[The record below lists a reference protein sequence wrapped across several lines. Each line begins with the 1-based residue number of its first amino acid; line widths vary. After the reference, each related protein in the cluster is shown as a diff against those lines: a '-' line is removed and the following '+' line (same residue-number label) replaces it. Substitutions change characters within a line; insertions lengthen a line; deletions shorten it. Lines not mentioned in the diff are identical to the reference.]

1 MKIRYTTTIEET
13 LVAKVRDVVKSSNL
27 KGSNV
32 VFEEA
37 LDLYFNKPTILEKVV
52 DDKCHRITIT
62 CYAVTF
68 EIVNINTDIDTEIFN
83 IHTALANG
91 FKQVN

>member
-13 LVAKVRDVVKSSNL
+13 LVAKVREIVKTSNL

-37 LDLYFNKPTILEKVV
+37 LHLYFNKPTILEKVV
-52 DDKCHRITIT
+52 DDKCHRIIIT
-62 CYAVTF
+62 DDTVTF
-68 EIVNINTDIDTEIFN
+68 EIVNINTDIDKKTFN
-83 IHTALANG
+83 IYTALANG

>member
-1 MKIRYTTTIEET
+1 MKIRYTTTIEEE
-13 LVAKVRDVVKSSNL
+13 LVTKVRDVVKSSNL

-37 LDLYFNKPTILEKVV
+37 LHLYFNKPTILEKQVGEF
-52 DDKCHRITIT
+52 CHRIIVTNDK
-62 CYAVTF
+62 VTF
-68 EIVNINTDIDTEIFN
+68 EIVQVNTDINKDNFN

-91 FKQVN
+91 FVQVK

>member
-13 LVAKVRDVVKSSNL
+13 LVAKVRAIVKSSNL

-37 LDLYFNKPTILEKVV
+37 LQLYFNKPTILEKVV
-52 DDKCHRITIT
+52 DDKCHRIIIT
-62 CYAVTF
+62 DDKVTF
-68 EIVNINTDIDTEIFN
+68 EIVNINTDIDKETFN

-91 FKQVN
+91 FKQVD

>member
-13 LVAKVRDVVKSSNL
+13 LVTKVRDVVKTSNL

-37 LDLYFNKPTILEKVV
+37 LHLYFNNPTILEKVV
-52 DDKCHRITIT
+52 DDTLHRIIIKGDS
-62 CYAVTF
+62 VTF
-68 EIVNINTDIDTEIFN
+68 EIVHINTDIDTSTFN
-83 IHTALANG
+83 IYTALANG